1 MKYDKKEDNI
11 IMNLLCFGLGMFTTY
26 FIISLFGGR
35 ILSSLEYANFKT
47 LDYKIE
53 LIKAYQ
59 EYHTVTKQLILSNPS
74 AVKAE
79 QRVDSLENLED
90 CCD

>member
-1 MKYDKKEDNI
+1 METYNKIDKTLVYLLVFFLGVFSTYLMVGVFNCRI
-11 IMNLLCFGLGMFTTY
+11 ITN
-26 FIISLFGGR
+26 
-35 ILSSLEYANFKT
+35 LEYANYKT

-59 EYHTVTKQLILSNPS
+59 EYHTATKRLILNDST
-74 AVKAE
+74 ATKVE

-90 CCD
+90 CCE

>member
-1 MKYDKKEDNI
+1 MKYDKKDNI
-11 IMNLLCFGLGMFTTY
+11 IMNLLCFGLGMFVTY
-26 FIISLFGGR
+26 FIICLFGGR
-35 ILSSLEYANFKT
+35 ILSSMEYANFKT

-59 EYHTVTKQLILSNPS
+59 EYHTVTKQLILDNPS

-79 QRVDSLENLED
+79 QRVDSIESLED
-90 CCD
+90 CPE

>member
-1 MKYDKKEDNI
+1 MKTYNKIDRT
-11 IMNLLCFGLGMFTTY
+11 LAYTLVFFLGMFSIY
-26 FIISLFGGR
+26 LMIWFLNCRIITN
-35 ILSSLEYANFKT
+35 LEYANFKT

-59 EYHTVTKQLILSNPS
+59 EYHTTTKRLILNDST
-74 AVKAE
+74 ATKVE

-90 CCD
+90 CCE

>member
-11 IMNLLCFGLGMFTTY
+11 IMNLLCFGLGMFVTY
-26 FIISLFGGR
+26 FIICLFGGR
-35 ILSSLEYANFKT
+35 ILSSLEYANYKT

-59 EYHTVTKQLILSNPS
+59 EYHTVTKQLILNDST
-74 AVKAE
+74 AMKVE
-79 QRVDSLENLED
+79 QRIDSLENLED